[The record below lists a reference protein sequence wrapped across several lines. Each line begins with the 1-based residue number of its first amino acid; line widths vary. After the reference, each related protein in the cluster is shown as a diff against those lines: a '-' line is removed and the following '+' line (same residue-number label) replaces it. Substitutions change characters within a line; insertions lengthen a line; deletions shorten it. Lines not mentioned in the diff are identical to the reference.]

1 MADVRVIDQ
10 VDGMRY
16 EGFVGDT
23 LAGFVEYEDVD
34 GERAVLHTQV
44 LDAFEGEGIG
54 SALARGVLDDL
65 RARGIKVRPFC
76 PFVAGWIRRHPDYLD
91 VVAGVFRNRVVPAE

>member
-1 MADVRVIDQ
+1 MADVKVLDQ
-10 VDGMRY
+10 PGSQRY

-23 LAGFVEYEDVD
+23 LAGYVEYEDVD
-34 GERAVLHTQV
+34 GERAVRHTEV
-44 LDAFEGEGIG
+44 LDAFEGKGVG

-65 RARGIKVRPFC
+65 RAKGMKVRPFC

-91 VVAGVFRNRVVPAE
+91 LVADGYRNRVVAE

>member
-1 MADVRVIDQ
+1 MADVKVTDQ
-10 VDGMRY
+10 PASLRY

-23 LAGFVEYEDVD
+23 LAGYVEYEDVN
-34 GERAVLHTQV
+34 GERAVRHTEV
-44 LDAFEGEGIG
+44 LDAFEGKGVG

-65 RARGIKVRPFC
+65 RAKGMKVRPFC

-91 VVAGVFRNRVVPAE
+91 LVAEGYRNRVVAE

>member
-1 MADVRVIDQ
+1 MKVLDQ
-10 VDGMRY
+10 PGSQRY

-23 LAGFVEYEDVD
+23 LAGYVEYEDVD
-34 GERAVLHTQV
+34 GERAVRHTEV
-44 LDAFEGEGIG
+44 LDAFEGKGVG

-65 RARGIKVRPFC
+65 RAKGMKVRPFC

-91 VVAGVFRNRVVPAE
+91 LVADGYRNRVVAE